1 MYLLYIMK
9 KLILFIAIIF
19 IFDLSFGQ
27 GHKVTICH
35 VPPGNPANAHT
46 ITISANAWPAHQAHG
61 DQLGAC
67 GSISQGNNQ
76 DLGGHHGQDHGQV
89 HGHGHGHSP
98 YQPQCSINHQPSTHP
113 FGWSPVRG
121 DIYHHPPTPL
131 PRPHRPLPGVPG
143 ILIRIPPLFP
153 YPIIPRV
160 RPCAPRPIR
169 VYTCR

>member
-1 MYLLYIMK
+1 MK

-76 DLGGHHGQDHGQV
+76 DQGGHLGQGQGY
-89 HGHGHGHSP
+89 GHGYNTH
-98 YQPQCSINHQPSTHP
+98 QPQCSINHHPSTINHQP
-113 FGWSPVRG
+113 LTL
-121 DIYHHPPTPL
+121 YHHPPTQL
-131 PRPHRPLPGVPG
+131 PVPHRPLPGAPG
-143 ILIRIPPLFP
+143 ILIRIPHQFP
-153 YPIIPRV
+153 YRIIPRV